1 MYKRTQQY
9 TDGEDGL
16 LWQQC
21 SVEGEKKQYQ
31 ADRNSDCRSVDV
43 ASGLARKQNL
53 ALACSNICAEAVE
66 HNSGMCSREL
76 MPDLSPFLYIH
87 SATAHL
93 RATLFKKSIIFLKPK
108 HLDAGSSGIEA
119 CPCHDLLRGLFLF
132 FLLIFNCN
140 LLKRSKQTIHLYLYI
155 LCFFDIVPVPS
166 SPLSMKGSI
175 TVSQ

>member
-1 MYKRTQQY
+1 MGGMGCCGSNVRWRGK
-9 TDGEDGL
+9 
-16 LWQQC
+16 
-21 SVEGEKKQYQ
+21 KKQYQ
-31 ADRNSDCRSVDV
+31 ADRNRDCRSVDV

-53 ALACSNICAEAVE
+53 ALACLNICAEVVE
-66 HNSGMCSREL
+66 HNSGMCSPEL
-76 MPDLSPFLYIH
+76 MPDLSPFLYIL

-119 CPCHDLLRGLFLF
+119 CPCHDVCVGYFY

-140 LLKRSKQTIHLYLYI
+140 LLKKSKQTIHLYLYI